1 MQLSRSVNRG
11 DFGANGKPDDVTY
24 TVTADMVEAKMKEK
38 LQQPKYAAYDRG
50 TRQLTGSRIAHRSDR
65 PAASTSSQPLV
76 R

>member
-1 MQLSRSVNRG
+1 
-11 DFGANGKPDDVTY
+11 VTY

-50 TRQLTGSRIAHRSDR
+50 TRQLPGSRIAHRSDR